1 MLALFSVLADMAAR
15 QIYCFLLGYSVLD
28 STFSLSAPI
37 RRVAPK
43 LVSTRPVTW
52 SNPLGSTLTQIHDN
66 VWLAERPFYP
76 TLPGLGGT
84 DVGCK
89 MVVVK
94 LPDGS
99 LWVHS
104 PVALDE
110 QLRLALEELGEVRHI
125 VTPNTEHQKFA
136 PSWIIAYPEAMSYAC
151 PGLREA
157 KPELGWQRSLEELL
171 DQDVTSSV
179 APAVWGGA
187 IELCWVRDRVP
198 LTRATPFF
206 NEIVFCH
213 KPSRTLIVTDLWWNY
228 PGRGDVDVEVPRS
241 SRLWKFGMDRI
252 YRPVYNGLMK
262 TESFDSSVSTI
273 MSWPW
278 DYIAP
283 SHGEPVAEDA
293 KGVLARHLGLQL
305 S

>member
-1 MLALFSVLADMAAR
+1 MAIR
-15 QIYCFLLGYSVLD
+15 QIYCFLLGYYLLD
-28 STFSLSAPI
+28 SALSLSVPI

-43 LVSTRPVTW
+43 LISTRPVTW
-52 SNPLGSTLTQIHDN
+52 SNPLGSTLTQIHDD

-76 TLPGLGGT
+76 SLPGLGGT

-110 QLRLALEELGEVRHI
+110 QLRSALEELGEVRHI

-136 PSWIIAYPEAMSYAC
+136 PFWIVAYPEAMSYAC

-157 KPELGWQRSLEELL
+157 KPGLGWKRSLEELL
-171 DQDVTSSV
+171 DQDVTSSA
-179 APAVWGGA
+179 APTEWGGA

-198 LTRATPFF
+198 LTRDMPFF
-206 NEIVFCH
+206 NEVVFCH
-213 KPSRTLIVTDLWWNY
+213 RPSRTLIVTDLWWNY
-228 PGRGDVDVEVPRS
+228 PSRDDVEVEVPRS
-241 SRLWKFGMDRI
+241 SLLWKFGMDRI
-252 YRPVYNGLMK
+252 YLPVYNGLMK
-262 TESFDSSVSTI
+262 TQSFDSSISTI
-273 MSWPW
+273 LNWPW